1 MRLALSLLFCGL
13 VRFGFSQTYP
23 YQEAISTLCS
33 PTYAGRGYVN
43 QGCEKAATFIAQEFQ
58 KIGLQALKRNN
69 YFQNFSFPV
78 QSFPGACQFI
88 VGKDT
93 LQPGIDYLVDPASAG
108 VQAPQQYTLVYCNIK
123 LLYRN
128 VNAFRPCPKDRM
140 LVVKT
145 SGFGGDTN
153 KVLQARLKELQQFAA
168 VLEITT
174 NKLTWS
180 VSQTVLPYPA
190 FIAKADKFVSQPS
203 SANIH
208 LESVFY
214 PAYKSSNVLAY
225 LPAAQ
230 KAKNKPY
237 IVLTAH
243 YDHLGMMGQNTYFP
257 GANDNASGVGMLLY
271 LAQKLAKERN
281 PNFNYVFI
289 AFSGEEAGL
298 LGSKYF
304 VEHPLFPLKQIRF
317 LLNTDIMGSGEEGI
331 TVVNATLFKPE
342 FDSLKELNLEG
353 SYLTQVKSR
362 GPAANSDHYFFTEKG
377 VPAFFVYTMGPN
389 KNYHDI
395 HDKYEALSF
404 AEFEDLATLFYK
416 FLNSFGPT
424 N

>member
-1 MRLALSLLFCGL
+1 
-13 VRFGFSQTYP
+13 
-23 YQEAISTLCS
+23 
-33 PTYAGRGYVN
+33 
-43 QGCEKAATFIAQEFQ
+43 
-58 KIGLQALKRNN
+58 
-69 YFQNFSFPV
+69 
-78 QSFPGACQFI
+78 
-88 VGKDT
+88 
-93 LQPGIDYLVDPASAG
+93 
-108 VQAPQQYTLVYCNIK
+108 
-123 LLYRN
+123 
-128 VNAFRPCPKDRM
+128 M

-174 NKLTWS
+174 NKLMWS

-190 FIAKADKFVSQPS
+190 FIAIADKFVSQPS

-225 LPAAQ
+225 LPAAE

-271 LAQKLAKERN
+271 LAQQLAKDRN

-298 LGSKYF
+298 VGSAYF
-304 VEHPLFPLKQIRF
+304 VAHPIIPLKDIRF

-331 TVVNATLFKPE
+331 TVVNATLFKSE
-342 FDSLKELNLEG
+342 FNQLVALNQKGNFLA
-353 SYLTQVKSR
+353 QVKSR

-416 FLNSFGPT
+416 FLNSFEPT
-424 N
+424 H